1 MNWNKWK
8 SEQYINGQWK
18 AGNSAFCYASVS
30 KHGHPHVVSIKFP
43 SNSPVSNSNFWLVK
57 VSIKIAIVS
66 SRIPL
71 NCWRREFLF
80 LAHIDRNNAVFI
92 IITIAI
98 TMCCTWLFYGTLL
111 LETEEMYCVK
121 QWRRG
126 ELFIQIGKWFHW
138 SRLRRGSV
146 VVPVWVPSFC
156 SLTRNK
162 LKTMQVRRESAGL
175 RSYDTHCDRLLNSYN
190 TNWNKTDR
198 QTHIL

>member
-1 MNWNKWK
+1 MEGIMMQASLVLVMIDFSALLKTLLIDREKHVEMNWNKWK

-98 TMCCTWLFYGTLL
+98 TMCCT
-111 LETEEMYCVK
+111 
-121 QWRRG
+121 
-126 ELFIQIGKWFHW
+126 
-138 SRLRRGSV
+138 
-146 VVPVWVPSFC
+146 
-156 SLTRNK
+156 
-162 LKTMQVRRESAGL
+162 
-175 RSYDTHCDRLLNSYN
+175 
-190 TNWNKTDR
+190 
-198 QTHIL
+198 